1 MRLFGFRLH
10 ACLHAPGVAC
20 RKTRVVFIDSLC
32 SHASACLLAC
42 MHSCVLACLHA
53 PWRCLHNR
61 KGVFIDSCSDLFW
74 GVDSGLPSGLLL
86 SESKPLRWMPWPMCA
101 MKNGASTGMI
111 SELQSPAM
119 RLPRKSPR
127 MHLASP
133 VPDRRYIDLR
143 VTDGL
148 TASNAVHSKEG
159 LKQAFDVCLCSTV

>member
-1 MRLFGFRLH
+1 MLLALLAGKRGLSSLTACARMLQH
-10 ACLHAPGVAC
+10 ACLLVCIRAY
-20 RKTRVVFIDSLC
+20 
-32 SHASACLLAC
+32 LLAC
-42 MHSCVLACLHA
+42 MLLGVACTTGRVSSLT
-53 PWRCLHNR
+53 P
-61 KGVFIDSCSDLFW
+61 VQICSG
-74 GVDSGLPSGLLL
+74 GVDSGLLSGLLL